1 MAIFTTDDLLYY
13 LYGELNADEMNEMDN
28 ALKKEWALRQK
39 LEVLQESLKKL
50 NVLSLKNPR
59 AETIE
64 AILQY
69 AGLSFQVQR

>member
-13 LYGELNADEMNEMDN
+13 LYGELNTEEMKEVDN

-50 NVLSLKNPR
+50 NVLPLKNPR
-59 AETIE
+59 TETIE